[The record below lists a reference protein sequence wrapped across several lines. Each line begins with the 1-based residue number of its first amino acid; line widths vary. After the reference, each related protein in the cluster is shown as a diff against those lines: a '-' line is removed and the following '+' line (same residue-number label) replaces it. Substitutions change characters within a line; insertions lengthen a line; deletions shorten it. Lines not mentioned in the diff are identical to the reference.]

1 MLVETIPLPS
11 PIIQVRPI
19 NEKVHASLLKE
30 GTPDWLADLL
40 ARRLEE
46 PVGWEDILRPA
57 LSAIPDPARIPG
69 LDKAVERC
77 VRAIAD
83 GEEIIFTCDHDLDG
97 TASAAVLW
105 QAFTEYF
112 GVAGNLLGVVTSH
125 RLNEGYGLTEAVLER
140 ILATDATLVI
150 TADKGS
156 SDEERIARLAAAG
169 RDVIVT
175 DHHAL
180 PKEGPPASA
189 YAVINPTRADADYD
203 PNICG
208 AAVAF
213 LLMAKIR
220 SRLVETGIRKD
231 IPSLAGLV
239 DLVAVATVADCV
251 ALRPDRSPTN
261 RALVK
266 YGLALL
272 NEKKRAAWQVFCADV
287 EGPVT
292 AETVAFRLAPPVAA
306 CGRLDWPE
314 AGLRFLLAG
323 DRLEAEKQ
331 WDFLKGENRM
341 RQSIERE
348 LREQAFQQAIRMSG
362 QSLVLYFDDGHS
374 GVHGITA
381 SRLAEAFGKP
391 AALFAP
397 KGRGARGVD
406 ENPVPG
412 NARPL
417 ATGSFRG
424 VPGFHVREALQWVAD
439 RYPGLLCGFGG
450 HEGAAGATVAIE
462 DFPRFEEAFE
472 AAVVAQL
479 GTAPLRPAL
488 WVDGDWPA
496 ELLTLETL
504 DILNTLDPWGKD
516 FPSPMLKGDFEV
528 ASCQT
533 VGGGK
538 HLRLGLIKDGCRVPA
553 IWFNAQESAAA
564 SVDVAPGSSLT
575 LVYRLNANYFRGQK
589 SVQLQIT
596 GLESTSGKTKKN
608 LSPPAK

>member
-1 MLVETIPLPS
+1 MSVETIPLPP

-30 GTPDWLADLL
+30 GTPDWLADIL

-46 PVGWEDILRPA
+46 PVAWKDILSPA

-77 VRAIAD
+77 VRAIAE

-140 ILATDATLVI
+140 ILASAATLVI

-220 SRLVETGIRKD
+220 SRLVENGMRKD
-231 IPSLAGLV
+231 IPSLAGLL

-261 RALVK
+261 RALVR

-272 NEKKRAAWQVFCADV
+272 NERKRPAWQVFCDDL

-314 AGLRFLLAG
+314 AGLRFLLARNRV
-323 DRLEAEKQ
+323 DAAKHWE
-331 WDFLKGENRM
+331 FLKGENRM
-341 RQSIERE
+341 RRSIERE
-348 LREQAFQQAIRMSG
+348 LREQAFRQASRMTG

-397 KGRGARGVD
+397 KGRGARGVVD
-406 ENPVPG
+406 NAVPATG
-412 NARPL
+412 RPL

-424 VPGFHVREALQWVAD
+424 VAGFHVRDALQWVAD
-439 RYPGLLCGFGG
+439 RHPGLLCGFGG
-450 HEGAAGATVAIE
+450 HEGAAGASLAIE
-462 DFPRFEEAFE
+462 DFPRFEAAFE

-479 GTAPLRPAL
+479 GTEPLRPTT
-488 WVDGDWPA
+488 WVDGDWPG
-496 ELLTLETL
+496 ELLSLETV
-504 DILNTLDPWGKD
+504 DMLNALDPWGKD
-516 FPSPMLKGDFEV
+516 FPAPLLRGNFEIV
-528 ASCQT
+528 SCQA

-538 HLRLGLIKDGCRVPA
+538 HLRFLLEKGGRKIPA
-553 IWFNAQESAAA
+553 IWFNVQETSAAA
-564 SVDVAPGSSLT
+564 EDVFPGRSLT
-575 LVYRLNANYFRGQK
+575 LIYRLSENVFRGEK
-589 SVQLQIT
+589 TMQLCIL
-596 GLESTSGKTKKN
+596 GADSG
-608 LSPPAK
+608 AA